1 MKIPFSCF
9 FDLIAAEAQ
18 AVIDCGIEW
27 DKGTPALRIDD
38 VLDSTGKVSLFH
50 VWKDMAGTIAEAA
63 ENDDRLLARAVEQ
76 SLDEREAA

>member
-1 MKIPFSCF
+1 MKLPFSIS

-27 DKGTPALRIDD
+27 DKGTPTLRVDD

-50 VWKDMAGTIAEAA
+50 VWKDMACTIADFA
-63 ENDDRLLARAVEQ
+63 ESDERLLARAVERDV
-76 SLDEREAA
+76 LEREAA